1 MNFLTSGANTQHA
14 PIFDFLGSYFPSWI
28 VCFLVGVV
36 FTFLAHW
43 VFVKAKLVRHL
54 WPLPVVYPS
63 LVCLVTFAAWLTFFK

>member
-1 MNFLTSGANTQHA
+1 
-14 PIFDFLGSYFPSWI
+14 
-28 VCFLVGVV
+28 VGVV